1 MKVLVDT
8 PIWSQVFRRKKNTDI
23 APENIL
29 EKELTELIRELRA
42 VIIGPI
48 RQEVLSG
55 ISNESQFKKLRKKL
69 RVFENLEIVSEDYER
84 AAEFYNQC
92 RRKGIQG
99 SHIDFLICAAANRN
113 GIPIFTTDKDFELYS
128 KHINISLYE
137 IRSGFLQSYQTREG
151 NDD

>member
-8 PIWSQVFRRKKNTDI
+8 PIWSQVFRRKKDTDVT
-23 APENIL
+23 PQDIL
-29 EKELTELIRELRA
+29 VKELTELIRELRA

-48 RQEVLSG
+48 RQEILSG

-69 RVFENLEIVSEDYER
+69 RAFENLELISEDYER

-113 GIPIFTTDKDFELYS
+113 GIPIFTTDNDFELYS
-128 KHINISLYE
+128 RHIDISLYE
-137 IRSGFLQSYQTREG
+137 IRPGLFKS
-151 NDD
+151 